1 MIKML
6 IVCVPQMLGM
16 RRIAGGAIQMAR
28 VGRQIVLIMALL
40 PILVGQKK
48 NGVIVN
54 LSVKLLFS
62 NIGLPAERQKRGA
75 PPAQLV
81 ILAG

>member
-1 MIKML
+1 
-6 IVCVPQMLGM
+6 
-16 RRIAGGAIQMAR
+16 MAR

-54 LSVKLLFS
+54 LSVQLLLS